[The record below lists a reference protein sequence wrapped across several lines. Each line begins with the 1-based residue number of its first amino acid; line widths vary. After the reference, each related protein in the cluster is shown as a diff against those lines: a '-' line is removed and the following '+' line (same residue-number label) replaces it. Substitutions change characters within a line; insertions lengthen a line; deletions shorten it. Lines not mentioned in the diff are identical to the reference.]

1 MSRTT
6 RCTINGCDKE
16 HKGLGF
22 CSGHYQRFKKY
33 GNPLE
38 NKSLTWERLPY
49 KDANG
54 YMNIKL
60 NGITTKV
67 HRLIMEEHIGRK
79 LLPKENVHHI
89 NGVRDDNRIEN
100 LELWSSSQPSGQ
112 RVEDKVKWAVEILET
127 YKEITVRTV

>member
-6 RCTINGCDKE
+6 RCTLDGCDKE

-33 GNPLE
+33 GNPNSKKPLAP
-38 NKSLTWERLPY
+38 LWIPV
-49 KDANG
+49 KDARG
-54 YMNIKL
+54 YMVVKKNNVRI
-60 NGITTKV
+60 IV
-67 HRLIMEEHIGRK
+67 HRQIMEEHLGRV
-79 LLPKENVHHI
+79 LLPGENVHHI
-89 NGVRDDNRIEN
+89 NGIRDDNRIEN

-112 RVEDKVKWAVEILET
+112 RVEDKIKWAKEILET